1 MLINQK
7 KRGYYLSTLNLK
19 EKSIFLHKN
28 SKLFKEDPASLK
40 RKGVML
46 KTFE

>member
-19 EKSIFLHKN
+19 EKSIFLHKK
-28 SKLFKEDPASLK
+28 SKLYKDPASLK